1 MPAEK
6 SESASTWIIGYGN
19 PHRRDDGIGPY
30 VVEQLSRDLGR
41 ETGIALRSLHQL
53 DPVLAEELQGAEVVI
68 LVDAT
73 VKPLERGLLWTRVQ
87 PEQQVSPCGMH
98 HLKPSILAGLLE
110 SLYQGSPTMWLVSV
124 QGNDFGFGE
133 GLSLEAQEKAER
145 ASSEIVQFCLREFI
159 DKGQGSINANGLYK
173 VPVIIDDKDICS
185 FRHFSLLLP

>member
-1 MPAEK
+1 MSADKP
-6 SESASTWIIGYGN
+6 ESASTWIIGYGN

-73 VKPLERGLLWTRVQ
+73 VEPLERGLHWTRVQ
-87 PEQQVSPCGMH
+87 PEQQAFA
-98 HLKPSILAGLLE
+98 LWNAPSQAFHARWVFWRRFI
-110 SLYQGSPTMWLVSV
+110 SRSPTTWLVSV
-124 QGNDFGFGE
+124 QGDDFGFGE

-145 ASSEIVQFCLREFI
+145 ASSEIVQFCLREII
-159 DKGQGSINANGLYK
+159 DKGQLI
-173 VPVIIDDKDICS
+173 
-185 FRHFSLLLP
+185 HQ

>member
-1 MPAEK
+1 VSTEN
-6 SESASTWIIGYGN
+6 SVSASTWIIGYGN

-87 PEQQVSPCGMH
+87 PEQQVSPYGMH
-98 HLKPSILAGLLE
+98 HLKPSMLAGLLE
-110 SLYQGSPTMWLVSV
+110 SLYQRSPTTWLVSV
-124 QGNDFGFGE
+124 EGNDFGFGE

-159 DKGQGSINANGLYK
+159 DKGQGSINDVADG
-173 VPVIIDDKDICS
+173 S
-185 FRHFSLLLP
+185 R